1 MRDED
6 LRAAMSDIDDA
17 YILEASPDDIPSG
30 IIPIWKRR
38 RFRKASGIVA
48 ACLAVGIGIGAFS
61 VIRMEMKEEPVMQSQ
76 EAYDREPVQ
85 AADSARQKYEAEAEY
100 EAAAEHE
107 AESETAS
114 ETETKNEK

>member
-38 RFRKASGIVA
+38 RFRRVSGIVA

-76 EAYDREPVQ
+76 EAYDREPAQ
-85 AADSARQKYEAEAEY
+85 AAENVMPKYEAEGEY
-100 EAAAEHE
+100 ET
-107 AESETAS
+107 ESET
-114 ETETKNEK
+114 EP

>member
-61 VIRMEMKEEPVMQSQ
+61 LIRMEMKEEPVMQSQ

-85 AADSARQKYEAEAEY
+85 AADGTRPKYEAEAEY
-100 EAAAEHE
+100 EI
-107 AESETAS
+107 
-114 ETETKNEK
+114 ETETDTEIGTKSEK

>member
-38 RFRKASGIVA
+38 RFRKTGK
-48 ACLAVGIGIGAFS
+48 
-61 VIRMEMKEEPVMQSQ
+61 RP
-76 EAYDREPVQ
+76 
-85 AADSARQKYEAEAEY
+85 
-100 EAAAEHE
+100 
-107 AESETAS
+107 
-114 ETETKNEK
+114 EK

>member
-61 VIRMEMKEEPVMQSQ
+61 LIRMEMKEKPVMQSQ

-85 AADSARQKYEAEAEY
+85 AADSAGPKYEAEAEH
-100 EAAAEHE
+100 EAAAEY
-107 AESETAS
+107 
-114 ETETKNEK
+114 ETETETDTEIGTKSEK

>member
-61 VIRMEMKEEPVMQSQ
+61 LIRMEMKEKPVMQSQ

-85 AADSARQKYEAEAEY
+85 AADGTRPKYEAEAEY
-100 EAAAEHE
+100 EI
-107 AESETAS
+107 
-114 ETETKNEK
+114 ETETDTEIGTKSEK